1 MIAESIETE
10 SRPQISLWT
19 IFTSYFI
26 VGLTAFG
33 MAILQKLKALV
44 MDNHWLSE
52 EEMNEGLAMVQLYPG
67 PLMVDF
73 SAYVG
78 YKLRGVMGAILATT
92 GFILP
97 SFVLMSVLSA
107 FYFAAGNLPWV
118 HPLFL
123 GLEALVVGILFNVTL
138 EMGGRNIQSRTQ
150 AVIML
155 LAFAAL
161 LFKVNAVLIVLVA
174 LALGAWLIR
183 PWLARGKWLGQ
194 ANPPQRWN
202 LSPQNGGQAI
212 GAVVVVILAVV
223 AFSWSLKSEIGGLA
237 LSLFKIGSVAF
248 GNGSAIIP
256 LIQAETVD
264 AHHWLTLSQFADGI
278 ALGQITPGPFLI
290 TATFIGYKL
299 AGFWGGLLATF
310 AIFSPSFAMTLV
322 FTEIFARIRNLK
334 AVRGALAGV
343 MASFVGLLAVVLLQL
358 GGVALTSPASLALA
372 GGSVYRRAL
381 LQDRHPV
388 GFSWRGNDL
397 GRPAGP
403 GAGIAGGSHET
414 ISGICARR
422 RRRARRSASWGTT
435 RPARA

>member
-10 SRPQISLWT
+10 TRPQISLWT
-19 IFTSYFI
+19 IFTSYFV

-97 SFVLMSVLSA
+97 PFVLMTVLSA
-107 FYFAAGNLPWV
+107 LYFAAGNLPWV
-118 HPLFL
+118 HPLL
-123 GLEALVVGILFNVTL
+123 VGLEALVVGILVNVTL
-138 EMGGRNIQSRTQ
+138 EMGGRNIQNRTQ

-161 LFKVNAVLIVLVA
+161 LFKLNAVLIVLVA

-183 PWLARGKWLGQ
+183 PTAGAGKMAG
-194 ANPPQRWN
+194 AGKTTPKVESASAQRWA
-202 LSPQNGGQAI
+202 AI
-212 GAVVVVILAVV
+212 GVVVAVILAVV
-223 AFSWSLKSEIGGLA
+223 AFSLSLKSEIGGLT

-248 GNGSAIIP
+248 GNGFALLP
-256 LIQAETVD
+256 LIQSETVD
-264 AHHWLTLSQFADGI
+264 AHHWLTMSQFADGV
-278 ALGQITPGPFLI
+278 ALGQITPGSLLI
-290 TATFIGYKL
+290 TATFVGYKL
-299 AGFWGGLLATF
+299 GGFWGGLLATF
-310 AIFSPSFAMTLV
+310 AMFSPSFAMTLV

-372 GGSVYRRAL
+372 GGAFVAVRYFKIDILWVFLGGVTIWGGLLAL
-381 LQDRHPV
+381 GLV
-388 GFSWRGNDL
+388 
-397 GRPAGP
+397 
-403 GAGIAGGSHET
+403 
-414 ISGICARR
+414 
-422 RRRARRSASWGTT
+422 
-435 RPARA
+435 

>member
-1 MIAESIETE
+1 MTVELFETE
-10 SRPQISLWT
+10 PRPQISLWT

-52 EEMNEGLAMVQLYPG
+52 EEMNDGLAMVQLYPG

-78 YKLRGVMGAILATT
+78 YKLRGVWGATLATL

-123 GLEALVVGILFNVTL
+123 GLEALVVGVLFNVTL
-138 EMGGRNIQSRTQ
+138 EMGGRNIQQRTQ

-155 LAFAAL
+155 LAFGAL

-174 LALGAWLIR
+174 LGLGAWLIR
-183 PWLARGKWLGQ
+183 PIPGAGKNAG
-194 ANPPQRWN
+194 AGKPSPKIEPFSSKRWA
-202 LSPQNGGQAI
+202 AI
-212 GAVVVVILAVV
+212 AVVVAVILAVV

-256 LIQAETVD
+256 LIQYEAVE
-264 AHHWLTLSQFADGI
+264 AHPWMSLSQFADGI

-322 FTEIFARIRNLK
+322 FTEVFARIRNLK
-334 AVRGALAGV
+334 PVRGALAGV

-358 GGVALTSPASLALA
+358 GGLALTGPAAFVLA
-372 GGSVYRRAL
+372 GAAFVAVRWFKVDILWVFVGGLAVWGGL
-381 LQDRHPV
+381 LMF
-388 GFSWRGNDL
+388 GL
-397 GRPAGP
+397 
-403 GAGIAGGSHET
+403 I
-414 ISGICARR
+414 
-422 RRRARRSASWGTT
+422 
-435 RPARA
+435 

>member
-1 MIAESIETE
+1 METNVTNISEAEP
-10 SRPQISLWT
+10 RPQISLWT
-19 IFTSYFI
+19 IFSAYFI
-26 VGLTAFG
+26 IGLTAFG
-33 MAILQKLKALV
+33 MAIIQKIRTMV
-44 MDNHWLSE
+44 IDNHWLSE
-52 EEMNEGLAMVQLYPG
+52 EEVNEGMGMVQLYPG

-78 YKLRGVMGAILATT
+78 YKLRGLIGAILATT

-97 SFVLMSVLSA
+97 TFVLMSVLSA
-107 FYFAAGNLPWV
+107 FYFSAGDLPWV

-123 GLEALVVGILFNVTL
+123 GLEALVVGIVLNVTL
-138 EMGGRNIQSRTQ
+138 EMGGRNLQSRTQ

-155 LAFAAL
+155 LAFVAL
-161 LFKVNAVLIVLVA
+161 LFKVNSILIVLVA

-183 PWLARGKWLGQ
+183 PAAGAGKMAG
-194 ANPPQRWN
+194 ASKPTPKVEPVSAKRWA
-202 LSPQNGGQAI
+202 GI
-212 GAVVVVILAVV
+212 GAVVVAILVVV
-223 AFSWSLKSEIGGLA
+223 AFSWSLKTEMGGLA

-248 GNGSAIIP
+248 GNGTAIIP

-264 AHHWLTLSQFADGI
+264 AHHWMSLSQFADGI

-358 GGVALTSPASLALA
+358 GGVALTGPAAFALA
-372 GGSVYRRAL
+372 GAAFVAVRWFKLDILWVFLGGLVVWGGLLAL
-381 LQDRHPV
+381 GLV
-388 GFSWRGNDL
+388 
-397 GRPAGP
+397 
-403 GAGIAGGSHET
+403 
-414 ISGICARR
+414 
-422 RRRARRSASWGTT
+422 
-435 RPARA
+435 

>member
-1 MIAESIETE
+1 MEINSSNNPEILP
-10 SRPQISLWT
+10 RPQIPLWT
-19 IFTSYFI
+19 IFTSYFV

-44 MDNHWLSE
+44 MKNAWMSE
-52 EEMNEGLAMVQLYPG
+52 EEMNDGLAMVQLYPG

-78 YKLRGVMGAILATT
+78 YKLRGVLGAILATI

-107 FYFAAGNLPWV
+107 LYFAAGNLPWV
-118 HPLFL
+118 HPLFV

-161 LFKVNAVLIVLVA
+161 LFKVNSILIVLAA

-183 PWLARGKWLGQ
+183 PAAGAGKTAG
-194 ANPPQRWN
+194 ASKPNTPKVEHASAKRWA
-202 LSPQNGGQAI
+202 GI
-212 GAVVVVILAVV
+212 GAVVAVILAII

-256 LIQAETVD
+256 LIQYEAVE
-264 AHHWLTLSQFADGI
+264 AHPWMSLSQFADGI

-358 GGVALTSPASLALA
+358 GGLALTGPAAFALA
-372 GGSVYRRAL
+372 GAAFVAVRWFKIDILWVFLGGLAVWGGL
-381 LQDRHPV
+381 LV
-388 GFSWRGNDL
+388 FGL
-397 GRPAGP
+397 V
-403 GAGIAGGSHET
+403 
-414 ISGICARR
+414 
-422 RRRARRSASWGTT
+422 
-435 RPARA
+435 

>member
-1 MIAESIETE
+1 MLTDSKNPSEVQ
-10 SRPQISLWT
+10 PHPKISLWT

-44 MDNHWLSE
+44 MTNRWLSE
-52 EEMNEGLAMVQLYPG
+52 DEMNDGLAMVQLYPG

-78 YKLRGVMGAILATT
+78 YKLRGVLGAILATL

-107 FYFAAGNLPWV
+107 FYFAAGSLPWV
-118 HPLFL
+118 HSLFL
-123 GLEALVVGILFNVTL
+123 GLEALVVGVLLNVTL
-138 EMGGRNIQSRTQ
+138 DMGGRNLQTRMQ
-150 AVIML
+150 AVIMA

-161 LFKVNAVLIVLVA
+161 LFKLNAILIVLAA
-174 LALGAWLIR
+174 LALGAWRIR
-183 PWLARGKWLGQ
+183 PQTGKKSEAGKQ
-194 ANPPQRWN
+194 AQAESD
-202 LSPQNGGQAI
+202 SPKQWAAI
-212 GAVVVVILAVV
+212 GAVAVFILAVV
-223 AFSWSLKSEIGGLA
+223 AFAWSLRSEIGGLA
-237 LSLFKIGSVAF
+237 LSLFKIGAVAF

-256 LIQAETVD
+256 LIQAETVE
-264 AHHWLTLSQFADGI
+264 AHHWLTLNQFADGV

-322 FTEIFARIRNLK
+322 FTEVFARLKNL
-334 AVRGALAGV
+334 APVRGALMGV

-358 GGVALTSPASLALA
+358 GGVALTSPAAFALA
-372 GGSVYRRAL
+372 GAAFVAVRWFKIDILWIFLGGLAVWGGL
-381 LQDRHPV
+381 LV
-388 GFSWRGNDL
+388 L
-397 GRPAGP
+397 GLV
-403 GAGIAGGSHET
+403 
-414 ISGICARR
+414 
-422 RRRARRSASWGTT
+422 
-435 RPARA
+435 

>member
-1 MIAESIETE
+1 MKTKDKTLEQNQSQDFPSENL
-10 SRPQISLWT
+10 QISLWI
-19 IFTSYFI
+19 IFKSYFI

-44 MDNHWLSE
+44 MNNHWLSE

-73 SAYVG
+73 TAYVG
-78 YKLRGVMGAILATT
+78 YKLRGVFGAILATF

-107 FYFAAGNLPWV
+107 FYFGAGSLPWV

-123 GLEALVVGILFNVTL
+123 GLEALVVGVLFNVTL
-138 EMGGRNIQSRTQ
+138 DMGGRNIQQRMP
-150 AVIML
+150 AVIMV
-155 LAFAAL
+155 LAFAGL

-174 LALGAWLIR
+174 LALGALLIR
-183 PWLARGKWLGQ
+183 PSSGKN
-194 ANPPQRWN
+194 AAADKPDPKIEPFSAKRWV
-202 LSPQNGGQAI
+202 GI
-212 GAVVVVILAVV
+212 GAVVVVILAMVV
-223 AFSWSLKSEIGGLA
+223 LAWSLKSEIGQLA

-256 LIQAETVD
+256 LIQAEAVD
-264 AHHWLTLSQFADGI
+264 SHPWLTLSQFADGV

-322 FTEIFARIRNLK
+322 FIEVFTRIRNLK
-334 AVRGALAGV
+334 PVRGALAGV

-358 GGVALTSPASLALA
+358 GGVALTTPAALALA
-372 GGSVYRRAL
+372 MAAFIGVRYFKIDILWIFLGGVAIWGGL
-381 LQDRHPV
+381 LAMGLV
-388 GFSWRGNDL
+388 
-397 GRPAGP
+397 
-403 GAGIAGGSHET
+403 
-414 ISGICARR
+414 
-422 RRRARRSASWGTT
+422 
-435 RPARA
+435 

>member
-1 MIAESIETE
+1 VTTSEPIIHEP
-10 SRPQISLWT
+10 RPQISLWT

-52 EEMNEGLAMVQLYPG
+52 EEMNDGLAMVQLYPG

-78 YKLRGVMGAILATT
+78 YKLRGVLGAILATL

-97 SFVLMSVLSA
+97 SFILMSVLSA

-138 EMGGRNIQSRTQ
+138 EMGGRNIQQRTQ

-155 LAFAAL
+155 LAFGAL
-161 LFKVNAVLIVLVA
+161 LFKVNAVLIILVA

-183 PWLARGKWLGQ
+183 PIPGAGKNAG
-194 ANPPQRWN
+194 AGR
-202 LSPQNGGQAI
+202 LSPKVEPVSLKRWAGI
-212 GAVVVVILAVV
+212 GAVVMVILEVV
-223 AFSWSLKSEIGGLA
+223 AFSWSLKSEMGGLA

-256 LIQAETVD
+256 LIQYEAVE
-264 AHHWLTLSQFADGI
+264 AHPWMSLSQFADGI

-322 FTEIFARIRNLK
+322 FTEVFTHLK
-334 AVRGALAGV
+334 TLAPVRGALMGV

-358 GGVALTSPASLALA
+358 GGLALTGPAAFALA
-372 GGSVYRRAL
+372 GAAFVAVRWFKVDIIWVFLGGLAVWGSL
-381 LQDRHPV
+381 LIFGLV
-388 GFSWRGNDL
+388 
-397 GRPAGP
+397 
-403 GAGIAGGSHET
+403 
-414 ISGICARR
+414 
-422 RRRARRSASWGTT
+422 
-435 RPARA
+435 

>member
-1 MIAESIETE
+1 MTTIVPTMHEP
-10 SRPQISLWT
+10 RPQISLWT

-52 EEMNEGLAMVQLYPG
+52 EEMNDGLAMVQLYPG

-73 SAYVG
+73 SAFVG
-78 YKLRGVMGAILATT
+78 YKLRGVIGAVLATL

-97 SFVLMSVLSA
+97 SFILMSVLSA

-123 GLEALVVGILFNVTL
+123 GLEALVVGVLFNVTL
-138 EMGGRNIQSRTQ
+138 EMGGRNIQQRTQ

-155 LAFAAL
+155 LAFGAL

-174 LALGAWLIR
+174 LALGAWMIR
-183 PWLARGKWLGQ
+183 PMPGAGKIAGVDKPTLKVEP
-194 ANPPQRWN
+194 ASAKRWA
-202 LSPQNGGQAI
+202 AI
-212 GAVVVVILAVV
+212 GVVVAAILAVV

-256 LIQAETVD
+256 LIQYEAVQ
-264 AHHWLTLSQFADGI
+264 AHLWMSLSQFADGI

-322 FTEIFARIRNLK
+322 FTEVFARIRNLK

-358 GGVALTSPASLALA
+358 GSVALTGPATFALA
-372 GGSVYRRAL
+372 SAAFVAVHWFKVDILLVFLGGLAAWGGL
-381 LQDRHPV
+381 LV
-388 GFSWRGNDL
+388 L
-397 GRPAGP
+397 GW
-403 GAGIAGGSHET
+403 I
-414 ISGICARR
+414 
-422 RRRARRSASWGTT
+422 
-435 RPARA
+435 

>member
-1 MIAESIETE
+1 MQS
-10 SRPQISLWT
+10 ISLWT
-19 IFTSYFI
+19 IFKSYFI

-44 MDNHWLSE
+44 MNNHWLTE
-52 EEMNEGLAMVQLYPG
+52 EEMNDGLAMVQLYPG

-73 SAYVG
+73 TAYVG
-78 YKLRGVMGAILATT
+78 YKLRGVIGAILATF

-97 SFVLMSVLSA
+97 SFVLMTVLSA
-107 FYFAAGNLPWV
+107 FYFAAGSLPWV

-123 GLEALVVGILFNVTL
+123 GLEALVVGVLFNVTL
-138 EMGGRNIQSRTQ
+138 EMGGRNIQQRTQ

-155 LAFAAL
+155 LAFGAL

-174 LALGAWLIR
+174 LAIGAFLIR
-183 PWLARGKWLGQ
+183 PVSGKN
-194 ANPPQRWN
+194 AAADKPAPKIEPFSAKRWA
-202 LSPQNGGQAI
+202 GI

-223 AFSWSLKSEIGGLA
+223 ALAWSLKSEIGGLT

-256 LIQAETVD
+256 LIQAEAVES
-264 AHHWLTLSQFADGI
+264 HSWLTMSQFADGV

-310 AIFSPSFAMTLV
+310 AIFSPSFSMTLV
-322 FTEIFARIRNLK
+322 FTEVFARIRNLK
-334 AVRGALAGV
+334 PVRGALAGV

-358 GGVALTSPASLALA
+358 GGVALVTPAALALA
-372 GGSVYRRAL
+372 AAAFIGVRYFKIDIFWIFLGGVAIWGSL
-381 LQDRHPV
+381 LV
-388 GFSWRGNDL
+388 IGL
-397 GRPAGP
+397 V
-403 GAGIAGGSHET
+403 
-414 ISGICARR
+414 
-422 RRRARRSASWGTT
+422 
-435 RPARA
+435 

>member
-1 MIAESIETE
+1 MTISEPITTE
-10 SRPQISLWT
+10 PRPQVSLWT
-19 IFTSYFI
+19 IFSSYFV

-52 EEMNEGLAMVQLYPG
+52 EEMNDGLAMVQLYPG

-78 YKLRGVMGAILATT
+78 YKLRGVLGATLATL

-97 SFVLMSVLSA
+97 SFFLMSVLSA

-118 HPLFL
+118 KPLFI
-123 GLEALVVGILFNVTL
+123 GLEALVVGILLNVTL
-138 EMGGRNIQSRTQ
+138 EMGGRNIQTRTQ
-150 AVIML
+150 AVITL

-161 LFKVNAVLIVLVA
+161 LFKLNAVLIVLVA

-183 PWLARGKWLGQ
+183 PTAGKNAG
-194 ANPPQRWN
+194 AGKPAPKVEPFSAKRWA
-202 LSPQNGGQAI
+202 GI
-212 GAVVVVILAVV
+212 GAVVAVILAVV
-223 AFSWSLKSEIGGLA
+223 VFSWSLNSEMGRLA

-256 LIQAETVD
+256 LIQAEAVD
-264 AHHWLTLSQFADGI
+264 IHPWMSLSQFADGI

-322 FTEIFARIRNLK
+322 FTEVFARIRNLK
-334 AVRGALAGV
+334 PVRGALAGV

-358 GGVALTSPASLALA
+358 GGVALKSPAAFALSGGAFVAAHWFKVDILWIFLGGLAIW
-372 GGSVYRRAL
+372 GGL
-381 LQDRHPV
+381 LV
-388 GFSWRGNDL
+388 FGL
-397 GRPAGP
+397 V
-403 GAGIAGGSHET
+403 
-414 ISGICARR
+414 
-422 RRRARRSASWGTT
+422 
-435 RPARA
+435 

>member
-1 MIAESIETE
+1 MKTDSLIISETE
-10 SRPQISLWT
+10 IRPQISLWT
-19 IFTSYFI
+19 IFSAYLI

-33 MAILQKLKALV
+33 MAILLKLKALV

-52 EEMNEGLAMVQLYPG
+52 EEMNDGLAMVQLYPG

-78 YKLRGVMGAILATT
+78 YKLRGVPGATLATI

-107 FYFAAGNLPWV
+107 LYFAAGELPWV
-118 HPLFL
+118 HPLFV
-123 GLEALVVGILFNVTL
+123 GLEALVVGVLFNVTL
-138 EMGGRNIQSRTQ
+138 EMGGRIQQRTQ

-155 LAFAAL
+155 LAFGAL
-161 LFKVNAVLIVLVA
+161 LFKVNAVLIVLIA

-183 PWLARGKWLGQ
+183 PSAGK
-194 ANPPQRWN
+194 
-202 LSPQNGGQAI
+202 NGGAGKPTPKVEPFSVKRWAAI
-212 GAVVVVILAVV
+212 GAVVMVILAVV
-223 AFSWSLKSEIGGLA
+223 AFSWSLNSEMGGLA

-256 LIQAETVD
+256 LIQYEAVD
-264 AHHWLTLSQFADGI
+264 AHPWLSLGQFADGI
-278 ALGQITPGPFLI
+278 ALGQVTPGPFLI
-290 TATFIGYKL
+290 TATFIGFKL

-322 FTEIFARIRNLK
+322 FTEVFARISNLK

-358 GGVALTSPASLALA
+358 GRVALTGPAAFTLA
-372 GGSVYRRAL
+372 GAAFVAVRWFKVDILWVFVGGMAVWGGL
-381 LQDRHPV
+381 LV
-388 GFSWRGNDL
+388 FGL
-397 GRPAGP
+397 V
-403 GAGIAGGSHET
+403 
-414 ISGICARR
+414 
-422 RRRARRSASWGTT
+422 
-435 RPARA
+435 

>member
-1 MIAESIETE
+1 
-10 SRPQISLWT
+10 
-19 IFTSYFI
+19 
-26 VGLTAFG
+26 
-33 MAILQKLKALV
+33 
-44 MDNHWLSE
+44 
-52 EEMNEGLAMVQLYPG
+52 
-67 PLMVDF
+67 VDF

-78 YKLRGVMGAILATT
+78 YKLRGVLGAILATL

-97 SFVLMSVLSA
+97 SFILMSVLSA

-138 EMGGRNIQSRTQ
+138 EMGGRNIQQRTQ

-155 LAFAAL
+155 LAFGAL

-183 PWLARGKWLGQ
+183 PIPGAGKNAG
-194 ANPPQRWN
+194 AGKPSPKIEPFSSKRWA
-202 LSPQNGGQAI
+202 AI
-212 GAVVVVILAVV
+212 AVVVAAILAVV

-256 LIQAETVD
+256 LIQYEAVE
-264 AHHWLTLSQFADGI
+264 AHPWMSLSQFADGI

-322 FTEIFARIRNLK
+322 FTEVFARIRNLK
-334 AVRGALAGV
+334 PVRGALAGV

-358 GGVALTSPASLALA
+358 GGVALTGPAAFALA
-372 GGSVYRRAL
+372 GAAFVAVRWFKVDILWVFVGGLAVWGGL
-381 LQDRHPV
+381 LV
-388 GFSWRGNDL
+388 
-397 GRPAGP
+397 
-403 GAGIAGGSHET
+403 
-414 ISGICARR
+414 SGL
-422 RRRARRSASWGTT
+422 T
-435 RPARA
+435 

>member
-1 MIAESIETE
+1 MTANNEISDPHQSQDILTE
-10 SRPQISLWT
+10 RPQISLWT

-44 MDNHWLSE
+44 MDHAWLSE

-78 YKLRGVMGAILATT
+78 YKLRGVRGALLATT

-118 HPLFL
+118 HPLFV
-123 GLEALVVGILFNVTL
+123 GLEALVVGVLFNVTL

-183 PWLARGKWLGQ
+183 PAAGKNASAAKPAPKVESVSAKQWAG
-194 ANPPQRWN
+194 
-202 LSPQNGGQAI
+202 I
-212 GAVVVVILAVV
+212 GAVAVTILAVV

-256 LIQAETVD
+256 LIQAEAVD
-264 AHHWLTLSQFADGI
+264 THPWLTLSQFADGV

-290 TATFIGYKL
+290 TATFIGFKL
-299 AGFWGGLLATF
+299 GGFWGGLLATF

-322 FTEIFARIRNLK
+322 FTEIFAHIRNLK
-334 AVRGALAGV
+334 PVRGALAGV

-358 GGVALTSPASLALA
+358 GGVALTSPATLALA
-372 GGSVYRRAL
+372 GGAFIAVRYFKI
-381 LQDRHPV
+381 DIIWV
-388 GFSWRGNDL
+388 F
-397 GRPAGP
+397 
-403 GAGIAGGSHET
+403 AGGLA
-414 ISGICARR
+414 I
-422 RRRARRSASWGTT
+422 WGGLL
-435 RPARA
+435 AVGLI

>member
-1 MIAESIETE
+1 MTTTDELIKTE
-10 SRPQISLWT
+10 ARLQVSLWT

-44 MDNHWLSE
+44 MDHHWLSE
-52 EEMNEGLAMVQLYPG
+52 DEMNDGLAMVQLYPG

-78 YKLRGVMGAILATT
+78 YKLRGVLGAILATT

-97 SFVLMSVLSA
+97 SFVLMSILSA

-123 GLEALVVGILFNVTL
+123 GLEALVVGVLLNVTL
-138 EMGGRNIQSRTQ
+138 DMGGRNLQTRTQ
-150 AVIML
+150 AVIMA

-161 LFKVNAVLIVLVA
+161 LFKVNAILIVLVA
-174 LALGAWLIR
+174 LGLGAWLIR
-183 PWLARGKWLGQ
+183 PQTGKKPEAGKPHPVKSASLRQW
-194 ANPPQRWN
+194 A
-202 LSPQNGGQAI
+202 SI
-212 GAVVVVILAVV
+212 GVVTAVILAVV
-223 AFSWSLKSEIGGLA
+223 VFSWSLKSEIGGLA

-256 LIQAETVD
+256 LIQTETVD
-264 AHHWLTLSQFADGI
+264 VHHWMSLSQFADGI

-322 FTEIFARIRNLK
+322 FTEVFAHLKNL
-334 AVRGALAGV
+334 APVRGALMGV

-358 GGVALTSPASLALA
+358 GGVALTTPAALSLAAAAFVAVRWFKVDILWVFL
-372 GGSVYRRAL
+372 GGVAL
-381 LQDRHPV
+381 WGGLLVV
-388 GFSWRGNDL
+388 GW
-397 GRPAGP
+397 
-403 GAGIAGGSHET
+403 I
-414 ISGICARR
+414 
-422 RRRARRSASWGTT
+422 
-435 RPARA
+435 

>member
-1 MIAESIETE
+1 MTDNKIVDPHQPQDILTE
-10 SRPQISLWT
+10 RHQISLWT
-19 IFTSYFI
+19 IFRSYFI

-44 MDNHWLSE
+44 MDHAWLSE

-78 YKLRGVMGAILATT
+78 YKLRGVTGAILATT

-97 SFVLMSVLSA
+97 SFVLMSILSA
-107 FYFAAGNLPWV
+107 VYFAAGNLPWV

-123 GLEALVVGILFNVTL
+123 GLEALVVGVLFNVTL
-138 EMGGRNIQSRTQ
+138 EMGGRNIQNRTQ

-161 LFKVNAVLIVLVA
+161 LFKVNAVLIVLAA
-174 LALGAWLIR
+174 LALGAGLIR
-183 PWLARGKWLGQ
+183 LADGKKSTVAILAPKVKSVPAKQWV
-194 ANPPQRWN
+194 
-202 LSPQNGGQAI
+202 AI
-212 GAVVVVILAVV
+212 GVVVAVILAVV
-223 AFSWSLKSEIGGLA
+223 AFSWSLQSEIGGLA
-237 LSLFKIGSVAF
+237 LSLFKIGAVAF

-256 LIQAETVD
+256 LIQSETVVT
-264 AHHWLTLSQFADGI
+264 HHWMSLSQFADGV

-322 FTEIFARIRNLK
+322 FTEIFTRIRDLK
-334 AVRGALAGV
+334 PVRGALAGV

-372 GGSVYRRAL
+372 AAAFIAVRYFKI
-381 LQDRHPV
+381 DIIWV
-388 GFSWRGNDL
+388 F
-397 GRPAGP
+397 
-403 GAGIAGGSHET
+403 AGGL
-414 ISGICARR
+414 A
-422 RRRARRSASWGTT
+422 AWGGLL
-435 RPARA
+435 AAGLV